1 MRKIYLIFFSI
12 SLIAIVFLL
21 TNYVYKIK
29 KINRNYDERYNTE
42 SLVALRKFPFPYRAA
57 LTICSDIDNT
67 ETLEEY
73 IEIQKFLNT
82 RNFTNMGKGLGL
94 DIGNSFFF
102 YEPPA
107 DAISYFQGGLDVAD
121 NFIRLIKAGY
131 IDTMHSYGK
140 KSDFTRKDAIVSLQ
154 ELKHHNCKIN
164 VWVDHTKSSDNFG
177 DDGTFGFG
185 DHLGSKE
192 YHADLTI
199 AYGVK
204 YAWLGKVTMITGQSV
219 PINLK
224 NFTEIYDS
232 DHPIDSVINI
242 GKEFAKH
249 FVSILGSK
257 KYAMRKDNDLV
268 KITKLDDGQLIY
280 EFIRFDNYWEG
291 VGEGANSKG
300 LAYAISNKTLNRLKE
315 VRGYMIVYTHF
326 GINSNCAKNI
336 CEETQD
342 ALRNLAK
349 EFEKG
354 NIYITTTSKL
364 LRYYIIHK
372 YLDWSYEDKGG
383 RLRINIHKVKDPVF
397 GSFVPSVQDLEGIT
411 FFVPHESKPIIYLG
425 NKRIK
430 HIRKNNADNTEKQSV
445 TISKKEGT
453 VR

>member
-1 MRKIYLIFFSI
+1 MRKILIIFFSI
-12 SLIAIVFLL
+12 CLIAAVFLL

-29 KINRNYDERYNTE
+29 KINQNYDERYNTE

-82 RNFTNMGKGLGL
+82 RNITSMGAGLGL

-140 KSDFTRKDAIVSLQ
+140 KADFTRKDAIVSLQ
-154 ELKHHNCKIN
+154 ELKRRNCKID

-177 DDGTFGFG
+177 DDGTFGLG

-232 DHPIDSVINI
+232 DRPIDSVINI

-249 FVSILGSK
+249 FASILGSK
-257 KYAMRKDNDLV
+257 KYAMHAENDLV
-268 KITKLDDGQLIY
+268 KIAKLDDGQMIY
-280 EFIRFDNYWEG
+280 EFIRFDNYWTG

-300 LAYAISNKTLNRLKE
+300 LAYALSDETLSRLKE

-326 GINSNCAKNI
+326 GMNSNCSKYI

-342 ALRNLAK
+342 ALRNLAI

-364 LRYYIIHK
+364 LRYYINHK
-372 YLDWSYEDKGG
+372 YLDWSYADKDGTI
-383 RLRINIHKVKDPVF
+383 RIDIYKVKDPVF
-397 GSFVPSVQDLEGIT
+397 GTFVPSVEDLQGIT
-411 FFVPHESKPIIYLG
+411 FYVPHESDPIIFIDD
-425 NKRIK
+425 KRIK
-430 HIRKNNADNTEKQSV
+430 NIQKNFADDTGKQSV
-445 TISKKEGT
+445 TIKT
-453 VR
+453 M